1 MIVLTE
7 RQIKLAEQ
15 LLISVIK
22 KEPVVV
28 YSELAE
34 RISPPMY
41 RRQVGKDIGEISKL
55 CHQLGLPL
63 LSAKVVNKQSQNVG
77 IGFFELCKEIGID
90 VSKCP
95 ERELL
100 KNELK
105 KIRECTEWYK
115 LSSYLNLDLHFES
128 ELSEVFPDEISPK
141 EEKQLHEGAKKQVNI
156 NAYERNS
163 EARKICI
170 KKHGCRCIV
179 CGIDFGEVYGDL
191 GKGFIHVHHIVPL
204 HNIKSDYIVNAETD
218 LIPVCPN
225 CHAMLH
231 KTINGRNLS
240 VTELKTIIDKNKR

>member
-90 VSKCP
+90 TEKLP

-100 KNELK
+100 KQELK
-105 KIRECTEWYK
+105 KIRECTEWHK
-115 LSSYLNLDLHFES
+115 LASYLNLNLKFDNGIQEI
-128 ELSEVFPDEISPK
+128 FPDEIPDV
-141 EEKQLHEGAKKQVNI
+141 EEKNLHEGAIKHVTI
-156 NAYERNS
+156 NAYERSS

-170 KKHGCRCIV
+170 NEHGCKCIV
-179 CGIDFGEVYGDL
+179 CGMDFEKIYGDL
-191 GKGFIHVHHIVPL
+191 GKGFIHVHHIIPL
-204 HNIKSDYIVNAETD
+204 HNIKADYIVNAKTD

-231 KTINGRNLS
+231 KNVNGKTLNAE
-240 VTELKTIIDKNKR
+240 ELKRIIISNKT